1 VTAVSAVTIIAL
13 LYAAVACGLVLYLL
27 KKL

>member
-1 VTAVSAVTIIAL
+1 VSSVSAVTLIAL